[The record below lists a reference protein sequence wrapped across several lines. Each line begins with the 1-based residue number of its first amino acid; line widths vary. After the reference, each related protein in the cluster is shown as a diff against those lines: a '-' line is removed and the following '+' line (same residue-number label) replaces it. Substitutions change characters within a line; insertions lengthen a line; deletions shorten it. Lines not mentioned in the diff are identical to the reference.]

1 MKNYSAIFESDTKFL
16 LVNIKA
22 ENYSEACLGFSRLSY
37 AMGILEYFTVKE
49 VIETKEEGVFLSF
62 ARIVRVRE
70 KSFFPNFH
78 NQTTNK

>member
-22 ENYSEACLGFSRLSY
+22 EDYNEACLGFSRLSY
-37 AMGILEYFTVKE
+37 AMGVLEHFKIIE

-62 ARIVRVRE
+62 AKIIRVRV
-70 KSFFPNFH
+70 K
-78 NQTTNK
+78 